1 LRSENISE
9 RGDLSATGR
18 PVISASVCPAT
29 RKWVKGL
36 LSPLDDR
43 YAPLVAPLAEL
54 FSERALNRARLATEV
69 EWLIFLAASGEVPEL
84 RRLTPTE
91 SAILRS
97 YVTDFDAAAA
107 AELKAIERE
116 TDHDVKAVEYYL
128 KKKIMNTSMADVAE
142 FVHFCCTSEDINNLS
157 YGMMLRRAIGEVWI
171 SAAAGLV
178 EQLAARARAYRDEP
192 MLARTHGQAATPT
205 TVGKELAVF
214 ANRLE
219 RQLCRIRRQEYLGKF
234 NGATGTYSAHV
245 VALPNANWTKMSRE
259 FVESMDLTWNP
270 LTTQIEPHD
279 YMAELFADIARFNGI
294 LNNLN
299 TDMWQYISLGYFRQ
313 TATGSVG
320 SSTMP
325 HKINPIRFE
334 NSEANVEVSNALL
347 RVLAEN
353 LITSRMQR
361 DLSDSSLLRNV
372 GAALGHSLV
381 AIENTASGLRS
392 VDLDPAALARDLDD
406 SWEVL
411 AEACQSVMRRAGV
424 AEPYERLK
432 SLTRGTRV
440 TQGSL
445 HDFIRAQQLPQADEE
460 ILLRLTP
467 ASYVG
472 LAASLV
478 DYLKTEGAEA

>member
-1 LRSENISE
+1 
-9 RGDLSATGR
+9 
-18 PVISASVCPAT
+18 
-29 RKWVKGL
+29 
-36 LSPLDDR
+36 
-43 YAPLVAPLAEL
+43 
-54 FSERALNRARLATEV
+54 
-69 EWLIFLAASGEVPEL
+69 
-84 RRLTPTE
+84 
-91 SAILRS
+91 
-97 YVTDFDAAAA
+97 
-107 AELKAIERE
+107 
-116 TDHDVKAVEYYL
+116 
-128 KKKIMNTSMADVAE
+128 
-142 FVHFCCTSEDINNLS
+142 
-157 YGMMLRRAIGEVWI
+157 
-171 SAAAGLV
+171 
-178 EQLAARARAYRDEP
+178 
-192 MLARTHGQAATPT
+192 
-205 TVGKELAVF
+205 
-214 ANRLE
+214 
-219 RQLCRIRRQEYLGKF
+219 
-234 NGATGTYSAHV
+234 
-245 VALPNANWTKMSRE
+245 
-259 FVESMDLTWNP
+259 
-270 LTTQIEPHD
+270 
-279 YMAELFADIARFNGI
+279 
-294 LNNLN
+294 
-299 TDMWQYISLGYFRQ
+299 
-313 TATGSVG
+313 
-320 SSTMP
+320 MP